1 MTWADLY
8 FVAVLDYLNFMAK
21 RDLTAGYPSLKK
33 VVDNVLS
40 LESIKKWVAK
50 RPVTEL

>member
-21 RDLTAGYPSLKK
+21 RDIVAGHPNLKK
-33 VVDNVLS
+33 LVDNVLG
-40 LESIKKWVAK
+40 LDSIKKWVAK